1 MAEKVDKQQLLDWMK
16 NSSGFVKRRF
26 SDISIN
32 NIDRR
37 LLEFYK
43 GPYNKVF
50 NNHLRKRQKSCD
62 YGSLRL
68 DNCVQLIFSELKT
81 FPQYSNEIV
90 YRHEL
95 ITKSFDEVSTW
106 FSSNKN
112 KVISFPSF
120 LSCSKKKWPE
130 QEITL
135 TIKTKTNTNAY
146 DISAWRTDSETEV
159 IFLQGANF
167 KIEEIDESK
176 RTILLN
182 ETDDF
187 PDLVLYE
194 NEGFYGIGND
204 ESDCEL
210 SMGDLADDF

>member
-1 MAEKVDKQQLLDWMK
+1 MDKKLDKQNLLDWMK
-16 NSSGFVKRRF
+16 KYSGFKRGV
-26 SDISIN
+26 SDISTD

-37 LLEFYK
+37 LLESYK
-43 GPYNKVF
+43 GQQNKVF
-50 NNHLRKRQKSCD
+50 NNHLRERQKSENVD
-62 YGSLRL
+62 SLRL
-68 DNCVQLIFSELKT
+68 DDCVTLIHSELKT

-95 ITKSFDEVSTW
+95 ITKSFDEVSIW

-112 KVISFPSF
+112 KVISFPFF
-120 LSCSKKKWPE
+120 LSCSKKPWPG

-135 TIKTKTNTNAY
+135 TIKTKTNTNAH
-146 DISAWRTDSETEV
+146 DITAWRTDSETEV
-159 IFLQGANF
+159 IFLPITNF
-167 KIEEIDESK
+167 KIEEIDERK
-176 RTILLN
+176 RTILLS

-194 NEGFYGIGND
+194 NEGFYGICID
-204 ESDCEL
+204 ESNDEL